1 MLSAMPKMRNRFRTI
16 GAAVIFGAVL
26 TMSAASGAQGA
37 GEAFTATAAVK
48 TATGGGAQANVT
60 ITLDRAMPQKEAET
74 LTAAFKAG
82 GAAAFRKALT
92 GVPPTGSVQ
101 IGSGPSTPTRLTIE
115 RPTPEGR
122 LLMIVTDRP
131 LAFLGAGLPGAKAK
145 EGYDFAVIEMVIDAK
160 GNGSG
165 TIAPAAK
172 LKLNAGA
179 LVVEDY
185 AAEVV
190 QLTAVKK
197 TK

>member
-1 MLSAMPKMRNRFRTI
+1 MTNMCNRSRMI
-16 GAAVIFGAVL
+16 GAVVIAATVL
-26 TMSAASGAQGA
+26 TMTAAPSAQGA

-48 TATGGGAQANVT
+48 AASGATASAPVT
-60 ITLDRAMPQKEAET
+60 LTLDRAMPQAEADT
-74 LTAAFKAG
+74 LTAAFKTG
-82 GAAAFRKALT
+82 GAAGLRKALT
-92 GVPPTGSVQ
+92 GVPPTGRVQ
-101 IGSGPSTPTRLTIE
+101 IGSGPATPTRLTIE
-115 RPTPEGR
+115 RTTSDGR

-131 LAFLGAGLPGAKAK
+131 LAFLGAGMPGAKAK

-160 GNGSG
+160 GNGTG

-172 LKLNAGA
+172 LKMNGGA

-185 AAEVV
+185 ATEVV

>member
-1 MLSAMPKMRNRFRTI
+1 MTNMCNRFGMT
-16 GAAVIFGAVL
+16 GAAVIAATVL
-26 TMSAASGAQGA
+26 TMSAVPSAQGA
-37 GEAFTATAAVK
+37 GEAFTATASVK
-48 TATGGGAQANVT
+48 AASGATASAPVT
-60 ITLDRAMPQKEAET
+60 ITLDRAMPQTEADT

-82 GAAAFRKALT
+82 GAAGLRKALT
-92 GVPPTGSVQ
+92 GVPPTGRVQ
-101 IGSGPSTPTRLTIE
+101 IGSGPATPTRLTIE
-115 RPTPEGR
+115 RTTSDGR

-131 LAFLGAGLPGAKAK
+131 LAFLGAGMPGAKAK
-145 EGYDFAVIEMVIDAK
+145 EGYDFAVVEMVIDAK

-172 LKLNAGA
+172 LKMNGGA
-179 LVVEDY
+179 LVIEDY

>member
-1 MLSAMPKMRNRFRTI
+1 MTNMCNRFRMM
-16 GAAVIFGAVL
+16 GGLVIAGAVL
-26 TMSAASGAQGA
+26 TMIAVPSAQGT

-48 TATGGGAQANVT
+48 AASGATASAPVT
-60 ITLDRAMPQKEAET
+60 ITLDRAMPQTEADT

-82 GAAAFRKALT
+82 GAAALRKALT
-92 GVPPTGSVQ
+92 GVPPTGRVQ
-101 IGSGPSTPTRLTIE
+101 IGSGPATPTRLTIE
-115 RPTPEGR
+115 RTTSDGR

-131 LAFLGAGLPGAKAK
+131 LAFLGAGMPGAKAK

-160 GNGSG
+160 GNGTG

-172 LKLNAGA
+172 LKMDGAA